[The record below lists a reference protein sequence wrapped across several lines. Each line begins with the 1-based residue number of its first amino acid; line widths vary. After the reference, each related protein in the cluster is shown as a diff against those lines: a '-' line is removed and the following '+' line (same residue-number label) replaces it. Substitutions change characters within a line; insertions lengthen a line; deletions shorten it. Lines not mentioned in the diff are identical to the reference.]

1 MKALLLIKKFF
12 SIEEK
17 FYRFEIFDVTS
28 ILIIINV
35 VLIILGIRF
44 ASIFWFSFLYNMLW
58 YEYKNKSTYQFIY
71 NADCFDCSK
80 YILFILVLKKKY
92 VASKITV

>member
-44 ASIFWFSFLYNMLW
+44 ASIFGLASCIICFGMNIKTKAHINSYITQIALIVLNTYFL
-58 YEYKNKSTYQFIY
+58 F
-71 NADCFDCSK
+71 
-80 YILFILVLKKKY
+80 
-92 VASKITV
+92 